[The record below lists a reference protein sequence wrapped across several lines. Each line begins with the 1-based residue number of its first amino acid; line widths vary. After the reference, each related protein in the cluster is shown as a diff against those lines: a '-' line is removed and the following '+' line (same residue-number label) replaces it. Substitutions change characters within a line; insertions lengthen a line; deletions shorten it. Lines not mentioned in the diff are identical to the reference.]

1 MAIRNIDYD
10 LDGCEDAA
18 AQDGYEALQ
27 PLDHST
33 VTLARHADD
42 PGEAKWGFS
51 AIIARE
57 ALATRKLYGF
67 LRTGNVTEPAARQ
80 VLHGLLELFRPE
92 WLAPSCNRQ
101 QRYDLEEKLA
111 EKWLKRMPQGDDDPE
126 RGAAAGDGQDQDG
139 EPTVDELLQ
148 TWHTAAAYQLQVR
161 ITRLRRGLA
170 AVESHRARW
179 HDATERKADAEYK
192 AASLPPEAY
201 QYFGCRTR
209 QFEIMAERS
218 LDQALGIP
226 ERDYSEVKRRIADGA
241 DINDV
246 VSELP
251 WAYQIA
257 YEMVQESMAE
267 GDKHREFIMSLHT
280 QTLPYNRQ
288 PPKARRRF
296 GFGPRRDQG
305 EGRGGDIDRDRE
317 DE

>member
-1 MAIRNIDYD
+1 MTIKNVDYD
-10 LDGCEDAA
+10 LDGYEDAGD
-18 AQDGYEALQ
+18 QDGYEPLQ

-33 VTLARHADD
+33 VTLPRHTDD
-42 PGEAKWGFS
+42 PGEMSKYGFS

-67 LRTGNVTEPAARQ
+67 LRTGNVTDPAARQ

-92 WLAPSCNRQ
+92 WLAPVCNRQ
-101 QRYDLEEKLA
+101 QRYDLEEQLA
-111 EKWLKRMPQGDDDPE
+111 EKWLKRMPQDTTGPE
-126 RGAAAGDGQDQDG
+126 AVAGEDDQDR

-179 HDATERKADAEYK
+179 NEATEKKAAAEYQ

-288 PPKARRRF
+288 PPKARKRF

-317 DE
+317 EE